1 MKSRQVGYVL
11 IALIVIGLAGLIYRI
26 ILGGS
31 DEFVLEG
38 MLPINEQIISQVDIT
53 TNDGVKSEL
62 IKVNDSYWEVSDNE
76 IFLPKLQAFWK
87 LVDFVPGAQLVAR
100 KSKHHQLL
108 GVDEENSTK
117 VSFFY

>member
-53 TNDGVKSEL
+53 TNDGVTSEL
-62 IKVNDSYWEVSDNE
+62 IKENDS
-76 IFLPKLQAFWK
+76 K
-87 LVDFVPGAQLVAR
+87 
-100 KSKHHQLL
+100 
-108 GVDEENSTK
+108 
-117 VSFFY
+117 

>member
-62 IKVNDSYWEVSDNE
+62 IKVNDSYWEVSNNE
-76 IFLPKLQAFWK
+76 I
-87 LVDFVPGAQLVAR
+87 
-100 KSKHHQLL
+100 
-108 GVDEENSTK
+108 
-117 VSFFY
+117 